1 MDEIKIGKIS
11 QYIST
16 TFLIIIC
23 LMIRDI
29 RKKEMT
35 DRNTKNIKSGKIIFF
50 IEISKKKVLNKK
62 SEIAKKEA
70 NTKINIL

>member
-23 LMIRDI
+23 LTIRDI
-29 RKKEMT
+29 RKKEII
-35 DRNTKNIKSGKIIFF
+35 DRNTKNIKSGKIKFF

-70 NTKINIL
+70 NAKVNIL

>member
-35 DRNTKNIKSGKIIFF
+35 DRKTKNIKSGKIIFF
-50 IEISKKKVLNKK
+50 IEILKKKVLNKK
-62 SEIAKKEA
+62 SEIAKKEV
-70 NTKINIL
+70 NTKVNIL

>member
-70 NTKINIL
+70 NTKVNIL

>member
-50 IEISKKKVLNKK
+50 IEILKKKVLNKK
-62 SEIAKKEA
+62 SEIAKKEV
-70 NTKINIL
+70 NTKVNIL

>member
-70 NTKINIL
+70 NAKVNIL

>member
-35 DRNTKNIKSGKIIFF
+35 DRNTKNMKSGKIIFF
-50 IEISKKKVLNKK
+50 IEILKKKVLNKK
-62 SEIAKKEA
+62 SEIAKKEV
-70 NTKINIL
+70 NTKVNIL

>member
-23 LMIRDI
+23 LIIRDI

-35 DRNTKNIKSGKIIFF
+35 DRKTKNIKSGKIIFF
-50 IEISKKKVLNKK
+50 IEILKKKVLNKK
-62 SEIAKKEA
+62 SEIAKKEV
-70 NTKINIL
+70 NTKVNIL

>member
-1 MDEIKIGKIS
+1 MEETRAGKIS
-11 QYIST
+11 LYIST

-23 LMIRDI
+23 LIIRDI

-50 IEISKKKVLNKK
+50 IEILKKKVLNKK
-62 SEIAKKEA
+62 SEIAKKEV
-70 NTKINIL
+70 NTKVNIL

>member
-35 DRNTKNIKSGKIIFF
+35 DRKTKNIKSGKIIFF

-62 SEIAKKEA
+62 SEIAKKEV
-70 NTKINIL
+70 NTKVNIL

>member
-1 MDEIKIGKIS
+1 LGETRIGKIS
-11 QYIST
+11 LYILT
-16 TFLIIIC
+16 TFLKIIC
-23 LMIRDI
+23 LTIRDI

-70 NTKINIL
+70 NAKVNIL

>member
-23 LMIRDI
+23 LIIRDI

-50 IEISKKKVLNKK
+50 IEILKKKVLNKK
-62 SEIAKKEA
+62 SEIAKKEV
-70 NTKINIL
+70 NTKVNIL

>member
-1 MDEIKIGKIS
+1 
-11 QYIST
+11 
-16 TFLIIIC
+16 
-23 LMIRDI
+23 MIRDI

-70 NTKINIL
+70 NTKVNIL